1 MANPLNSL
9 LAPQQS
15 NAPRT
20 SGMTDGVAMFKRM
33 AGMLNSAKDP
43 QAVLNM
49 LAQQNPQVR
58 EIMQMCQGKNPRE
71 IFVQE
76 CKNRGINPDQLIQ
89 QLGLH

>member
-15 NAPRT
+15 NTPQMSGPAP
-20 SGMTDGVAMFKRM
+20 GIAAFKRM

-43 QAVLNM
+43 QAALNM

-58 EIMQMCQGKNPRE
+58 EVMQMCQGKNPRDV
-71 IFVQE
+71 FVQA
-76 CKNRGINPDQLIQ
+76 CQSRGINPDQLIQ